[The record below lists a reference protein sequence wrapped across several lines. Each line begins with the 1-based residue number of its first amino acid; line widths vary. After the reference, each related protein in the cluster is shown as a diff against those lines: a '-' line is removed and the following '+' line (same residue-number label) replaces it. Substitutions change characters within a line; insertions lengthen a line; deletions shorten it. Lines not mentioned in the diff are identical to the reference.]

1 MSTERM
7 EVVINEP
14 GIAPVAN
21 TPTIVAS
28 MSAFTAPLVAYY
40 ISEEHFLSVF
50 PRYIFKRQL
59 PVIFIRG
66 TILRKSIMPATSSQ
80 SQTRLPRLKVIFLL
94 TKQ

>member
-14 GIAPVAN
+14 GIAPVSN
-21 TPTIVAS
+21 TPTTVVLL
-28 MSAFTAPLVAYY
+28 SAFTAPLVTYY
-40 ISEEHFLSVF
+40 IPEEHFLSVF
-50 PRYIFKRQL
+50 PHYIFKHQL
-59 PVIFIRG
+59 PVVFIRG

-80 SQTRLPRLKVIFLL
+80 SQARLPRLKVIFLL